1 MHSDQDTEDT
11 AQAVPPS
18 AEAADPLELDTGES
32 HLSAMV
38 DQENDRL
45 VTSFVD
51 FFVAIGVSV
60 VLAVASLVA
69 YGVWEHLLAAGTVA
83 AAISWVVTAT
93 LAHKKRMAF
102 TSTMLL
108 FALLAGVG
116 ISIFDILTTAGFE
129 DDSLAFALLPVV
141 VALAARLHWRLYRV
155 PAAVAAGIGA
165 FVAAVIYGL
174 YVALAGAGMVM
185 LPAILLSGIAVF
197 AYAIYWDLSDTDL
210 HTHRNDVAFWLHL
223 LAATLLATPLFILAV
238 TWGQSESGAFTSAYP
253 GSLHLTICAIAL
265 AVNRRVLLV
274 SATTSMFVVTTL
286 IIAEG
291 DASFG
296 LLITVLGQVVIAI
309 LVLVFWKWARSRLL
323 DFFKM
328 PETWRQRLPGNTR

>member
-1 MHSDQDTEDT
+1 
-11 AQAVPPS
+11 
-18 AEAADPLELDTGES
+18 
-32 HLSAMV
+32 MV

-45 VTSFVD
+45 VKSYAD

-60 VLAVASLVA
+60 VLAGASLVT
-69 YGVWEHLLAAGTVA
+69 YGVSKNLLAAGMVA
-83 AAISWVVTAT
+83 AAISWAVTVT
-93 LAHKKRMAF
+93 LALKKRMAF
-102 TSTMLL
+102 TSTILL

-116 ISIFDILTTAGFE
+116 IGVFDILTTVGFE
-129 DDSLAFALLPVV
+129 ANGLTVTLSPVL
-141 VALAARLHWRLYRV
+141 VALAAQLHWRLYRV

-165 FVAAVIYGL
+165 FVVAVTSGL
-174 YVALAGAGMVM
+174 DVASAGAGMVM

-223 LAATLLATPLFILAV
+223 LAAPLLATPLFILAV
-238 TWGQSESGAFTSAYP
+238 NWGQSESGSFNSAFAV
-253 GSLHLTICAIAL
+253 SLHFTICAISL
-265 AVNRRVLLV
+265 VFNRRVFLV

-296 LLITVLGQVVIAI
+296 LLITVLAQVVIAI
-309 LVLVFWKWARSRLL
+309 FVLVFWKWARSRNL
-323 DFFKM
+323 DLFKI